1 MHVISR
7 VAHNDVTL
15 AGNFEGIKTRKFG
28 IEIEM
33 TGLTRCQAAKAI
45 SRVLGGDVVH
55 EGGSYDKYIVKDS
68 KNRDWSVVYD
78 GSIRCYN
85 ADGDHASKSYSVELN
100 SPVLEYEDIPLLQ
113 EVVRALRRA
122 GGVTG
127 PRYCAGTHIHIS
139 ADDYTPQQIRNLVNI
154 FASKEDFLW
163 DALQV
168 SSARESYCHKMNKQ
182 FIEDINRKKP
192 KDMEEIKR
200 LWYRGRMSEQ
210 FQHYSNSRYVI
221 CNLHSFFQHG
231 HYEIR
236 AYNGSLH
243 AGEVRS
249 QIVLALAISNAAMT
263 KKYCSPHVSQSDNM
277 RYSFRV
283 WLLNLGLIGEEFKNY
298 RTHLL
303 KHLEGDIAWRHPE
316 DGIAA
321 RAKLKEKRE
330 LERQAAREQRV
341 ELVSD
346 NSTQVENVPEE
357 HIEPSESECDEFEEE
372 FEMSM

>member
-1 MHVISR
+1 MAS
-7 VAHNDVTL
+7 
-15 AGNFEGIKTRKFG
+15 NFEGIKTRKFG

-45 SRVLGGDVVH
+45 SRVLGSEVVH
-55 EGGSYDKYIVKDS
+55 EGGSYDKYVVTDS
-68 KNRDWSVVYD
+68 KERNWSVVYD

-85 ADGDHASKSYSVELN
+85 ANGDHASKSYSVELN

-113 EVVRALRRA
+113 EVVRSLRKA

-168 SSARESYCHKMNKQ
+168 SSARESYCHKMDKT
-182 FIEDINRKKP
+182 FIEEINRKKP
-192 KDMEEIKR
+192 KDMEYIKR
-200 LWYRGRMSEQ
+200 LWYHGRMSEQ
-210 FQHYSNSRYVI
+210 FQHYSTSRYVI

-236 AYNGSLH
+236 AYNGSFH

-277 RYSFRV
+277 RYSF
-283 WLLNLGLIGEEFKNY
+283 
-298 RTHLL
+298 
-303 KHLEGDIAWRHPE
+303 
-316 DGIAA
+316 
-321 RAKLKEKRE
+321 
-330 LERQAAREQRV
+330 
-341 ELVSD
+341 
-346 NSTQVENVPEE
+346 
-357 HIEPSESECDEFEEE
+357 
-372 FEMSM
+372 

>member
-1 MHVISR
+1 M
-7 VAHNDVTL
+7 
-15 AGNFEGIKTRKFG
+15 AGNFEGIKTRSYG

-45 SRVLGGDVVH
+45 SRVLGGEVVH
-55 EGGSYDKYIVKDS
+55 EGGTYDKYTVRDH

-78 GSIRCYN
+78 GSINCYN
-85 ADGDHASKSYSVELN
+85 ANGDRAPKSYSVEMN

-113 EVVRALRRA
+113 EVVRSLRKA

-139 ADDYTPQQIRNLVNI
+139 ADDYTSQQIRNLVNI

-168 SSARESYCHKMNKQ
+168 SSARESYCHKMDKQ

-200 LWYRGRMSEQ
+200 LWYHGRMNEQ
-210 FQHYSNSRYVI
+210 FQHYSKSRYVI

-263 KKYCSPHVSQSDNM
+263 KKYCSPRVSQSDNM

-283 WLLNLGLIGEEFKNY
+283 WLLNLGLIGDEFKNC

-303 KHLEGDIAWRHPE
+303 KHLDGDIAWRHPE

-330 LERQAAREQRV
+330 LEKQAARERHA
-341 ELVSD
+341 EPVSD
-346 NSTQVENVPEE
+346 SVTQIENIPYENNE
-357 HIEPSESECDEFEEE
+357 LTECECEGFEEE
-372 FEMSM
+372 LEMNM

>member
-1 MHVISR
+1 M
-7 VAHNDVTL
+7 

-33 TGLTRCQAAKAI
+33 TGLTRCQAAKALSKI
-45 SRVLGGDVVH
+45 LGGEVVH
-55 EGGSYDKYIVKDS
+55 EGGTYDKYTVRDHN
-68 KNRDWSVVYD
+68 NRDWSVVYD
-78 GSIRCYN
+78 GSINCYN
-85 ADGDHASKSYSVELN
+85 SNGERASKSYSVEMN

-168 SSARESYCHKMNKQ
+168 SSAREGYCRKMDKEFIREINK
-182 FIEDINRKKP
+182 KKP
-192 KDMEEIKR
+192 NDMETIKR
-200 LWYRGRMSEQ
+200 LWYHGRMSEQ

-249 QIVLALAISNAAMT
+249 QIVLALAISNAAMA

-283 WLLNLGLIGEEFKNY
+283 WLLNLGLIGDEFKNC

-330 LERQAAREQRV
+330 AERQAVPGLRV
-341 ELVSD
+341 EPVSD
-346 NSTQVENVPEE
+346 NSTQAENVPEE
-357 HIEPSESECDEFEEE
+357 NNEPTESQCEGVEEE
-372 FEMSM
+372 LEMSM

>member
-1 MHVISR
+1 MAS
-7 VAHNDVTL
+7 
-15 AGNFEGIKTRKFG
+15 NFEGIKTRKFG

-45 SRVLGGDVVH
+45 SRVLGSEVVH
-55 EGGSYDKYIVKDS
+55 EGGSYDKYVVTDS
-68 KNRDWSVVYD
+68 KERNWSVVYD

-85 ADGDHASKSYSVELN
+85 ANGDHASKSYSVELN

-113 EVVRALRRA
+113 EVVRSLRKA

-168 SSARESYCHKMNKQ
+168 SSARESYCHKMDKT
-182 FIEDINRKKP
+182 FIEEINRKKP
-192 KDMEEIKR
+192 KDMEYIKR
-200 LWYRGRMSEQ
+200 LWYHGRMSEQ
-210 FQHYSNSRYVI
+210 FQHYSTSRYVI

-236 AYNGSLH
+236 AYNGSFH

-283 WLLNLGLIGEEFKNY
+283 WLLGLGLIGDEFKNC

-303 KHLEGDIAWRHPE
+303 KHLDGDIAWRHPE

-330 LERQAAREQRV
+330 AERQTARERRV
-341 ELVSD
+341 EPVSD
-346 NSTQVENVPEE
+346 NSTQIENIPDEN
-357 HIEPSESECDEFEEE
+357 IEPSESECEDFEEDE
-372 FEMSM
+372 EMDMEMSM

>member
-1 MHVISR
+1 MS
-7 VAHNDVTL
+7 
-15 AGNFEGIKTRKFG
+15 GSFEGIKTRKFG

-33 TGLTRCQAAKAI
+33 TGLTRSQAAKA
-45 SRVLGGDVVH
+45 VAKAVNGKAEH
-55 EGGSYDKYIVKDS
+55 TGGSYDKYVVTDS
-68 KNRDWSVVYD
+68 NGRKWALVYD
-78 GSIRCYN
+78 GSIICYN
-85 ADGDHASKSYSVELN
+85 ASGDRASKSYSVELN

-113 EVVRALRRA
+113 EVVRALRKA

-139 ADDYTPQQIRNLVNI
+139 ADDYTPRQIRNLVNI

-168 SSARESYCHKMNKQ
+168 SSAREFYCHRMDKQ

-192 KDMEEIKR
+192 EDMEEIKR
-200 LWYRGRMSEQ
+200 LWYHGRMSEQ
-210 FQHYSNSRYVI
+210 YQHYSHSRYVI
-221 CNLHSFFQHG
+221 CNLHSFFQYG

-243 AGEVRS
+243 AGEVRA
-249 QIVLALAISNAAMT
+249 QIVLALAISNTAMT
-263 KKYCSPHVSQSDNM
+263 KKYCSPQVSQSDNM

-283 WLLNLGLIGEEFKNY
+283 WLLNLGLIGDEFKNC

-303 KHLEGDIAWRHPE
+303 KHLEGYIAWRHPE

-321 RAKLKEKRE
+321 RAKLNEKRE
-330 LERQAAREQRV
+330 AQRQAAREQRA
-341 ELVSD
+341 EPVSEVQES
-346 NSTQVENVPEE
+346 NENVPDE
-357 HIEPSESECDEFEEE
+357 ISEPSESECEEFEESL
-372 FEMSM
+372 EMSM

>member
-1 MHVISR
+1 MAS
-7 VAHNDVTL
+7 
-15 AGNFEGIKTRKFG
+15 NFEGIKTRKFG

-45 SRVLGGDVVH
+45 SRVLGSEVVH
-55 EGGSYDKYIVKDS
+55 EGGSYDKYVVTDS
-68 KNRDWSVVYD
+68 KERNWSVVYD

-85 ADGDHASKSYSVELN
+85 ANGDHASKSYSVELN

-113 EVVRALRRA
+113 EVVRSLRKA

-168 SSARESYCHKMNKQ
+168 SSARESYCHKMDKT
-182 FIEDINRKKP
+182 FIEEINRKKP
-192 KDMEEIKR
+192 KDMEYIKR
-200 LWYRGRMSEQ
+200 LWYHGRMSEQ
-210 FQHYSNSRYVI
+210 FQHYSTSRYVI

-236 AYNGSLH
+236 AYNGSFH

-283 WLLNLGLIGEEFKNY
+283 WLLGLGLIGDEFKNC

-303 KHLEGDIAWRHPE
+303 KHLDGDIAWRHQE

-330 LERQAAREQRV
+330 AERQTARERRV
-341 ELVSD
+341 EPVSD
-346 NSTQVENVPEE
+346 NSTQIENIPDEN
-357 HIEPSESECDEFEEE
+357 IEPSESECEDFEEDE
-372 FEMSM
+372 EMDMEMSM

>member
-1 MHVISR
+1 M
-7 VAHNDVTL
+7 

-33 TGLTRCQAAKAI
+33 TGLTRCQAAKALSKI
-45 SRVLGGDVVH
+45 LGGEVVH
-55 EGGSYDKYIVKDS
+55 EGGTYDKYTVRDHN
-68 KNRDWSVVYD
+68 NRDWSVVYD
-78 GSIRCYN
+78 GSINCYN
-85 ADGDHASKSYSVELN
+85 ANGEHASKSYSVEMN
-100 SPVLEYEDIPLLQ
+100 SPVLEYGDIPLLQ
-113 EVVRALRRA
+113 EVVRALRKA

-139 ADDYTPQQIRNLVNI
+139 ADDYTPQQLRNLVNI

-168 SSARESYCHKMNKQ
+168 SSAREGYCRKMDKEFIQEINKM
-182 FIEDINRKKP
+182 KP
-192 KDMEEIKR
+192 NDMEMIKR
-200 LWYRGRMSEQ
+200 LWYHGRMSEQ

-249 QIVLALAISNAAMT
+249 QIVLALAISNAAMA

-283 WLLNLGLIGEEFKNY
+283 WLLNLGLIGDEFKNC

-303 KHLEGDIAWRHPE
+303 KHLDGDIAWRHPE

-330 LERQAAREQRV
+330 LEKQAARERRA
-341 ELVSD
+341 EPVSD
-346 NSTQVENVPEE
+346 NSTQAENVPEE
-357 HIEPSESECDEFEEE
+357 NNEPTESQCEGVEEE
-372 FEMSM
+372 LEMSM

>member
-1 MHVISR
+1 MAS
-7 VAHNDVTL
+7 
-15 AGNFEGIKTRKFG
+15 NFEGIKTRKFG

-45 SRVLGGDVVH
+45 SRVLGGEVVH
-55 EGGSYDKYIVKDS
+55 EGGSYDKYVVTDS
-68 KNRDWSVVYD
+68 KERNWSVVYD

-85 ADGDHASKSYSVELN
+85 ANGDHASKSYSVELN

-113 EVVRALRRA
+113 EVVRSLRKA

-168 SSARESYCHKMNKQ
+168 SSARESYCHKMDKT
-182 FIEDINRKKP
+182 FIEEINRKKP
-192 KDMEEIKR
+192 KDMEYIKR
-200 LWYRGRMSEQ
+200 LWYHGRMSEQ
-210 FQHYSNSRYVI
+210 FQHYSTSRYVI

-283 WLLNLGLIGEEFKNY
+283 WLLGLGLIGDEFKNC

-303 KHLEGDIAWRHPE
+303 KHLDGDIAWRHPE

-330 LERQAAREQRV
+330 AERQTARERRV
-341 ELVSD
+341 EPVSD
-346 NSTQVENVPEE
+346 NSTQIENIPDEN
-357 HIEPSESECDEFEEE
+357 IEPSESECEDFEEDE
-372 FEMSM
+372 EMDMEMSM

>member
-1 MHVISR
+1 MAS
-7 VAHNDVTL
+7 
-15 AGNFEGIKTRKFG
+15 NFEGIKTRKFG

-45 SRVLGGDVVH
+45 SRVLGGEVVH
-55 EGGSYDKYIVKDS
+55 EGGSYDKYVVTDS
-68 KNRDWSVVYD
+68 KERNWSVVYD

-85 ADGDHASKSYSVELN
+85 ANGDHASKSYSVELN

-113 EVVRALRRA
+113 EVVRSLRKA

-168 SSARESYCHKMNKQ
+168 SSARESYCHKMDKT
-182 FIEDINRKKP
+182 FIEEINRKKP
-192 KDMEEIKR
+192 KDMEYIKR
-200 LWYRGRMSEQ
+200 LWYHGRMSEQ
-210 FQHYSNSRYVI
+210 FQHYSTSRYVI

-283 WLLNLGLIGEEFKNY
+283 WLLGLGLIGNEFKNC

-303 KHLEGDIAWRHPE
+303 KHLDGDIAWRHPE

-330 LERQAAREQRV
+330 AERQTARERRV
-341 ELVSD
+341 EPVSD
-346 NSTQVENVPEE
+346 NSTQIENIPDEN
-357 HIEPSESECDEFEEE
+357 IEPSESECEDFEEDE
-372 FEMSM
+372 EMDMEMSM

>member
-1 MHVISR
+1 M
-7 VAHNDVTL
+7 
-15 AGNFEGIKTRKFG
+15 AGSFEGIKTRKFG

-33 TGLTRCQAAKAI
+33 TGLTRSQAAKA
-45 SRVLGGDVVH
+45 VAKAVNGKAEH
-55 EGGSYDKYIVKDS
+55 TGGSYDKYVVTDS
-68 KNRDWSVVYD
+68 NGRKWALVYD
-78 GSIRCYN
+78 GSITCYN
-85 ADGDHASKSYSVELN
+85 ASGDRASKSYSVELN

-113 EVVRALRRA
+113 EVVRALRKA

-139 ADDYTPQQIRNLVNI
+139 ADDYTPRQIRNLVNI

-168 SSARESYCHKMNKQ
+168 SSAREFYCHRMDKQ

-192 KDMEEIKR
+192 EDMEEIKR
-200 LWYRGRMSEQ
+200 LWYHGRMSEQ
-210 FQHYSNSRYVI
+210 YQHYSHSRYVI

-243 AGEVRS
+243 AGEVRA

-263 KKYCSPHVSQSDNM
+263 KKYCSPQVSQSDNM

-283 WLLNLGLIGEEFKNY
+283 WLLNLGLIGDEFKNC

-303 KHLEGDIAWRHPE
+303 KHLEGDIAWRYPE

-330 LERQAAREQRV
+330 AQRQAAREQRAGPV
-341 ELVSD
+341 SEVQEL
-346 NSTQVENVPEE
+346 NENVPDE
-357 HIEPSESECDEFEEE
+357 ISEPSESECEELE
-372 FEMSM
+372 ESFEMSM

>member
-1 MHVISR
+1 MSK
-7 VAHNDVTL
+7 
-15 AGNFEGIKTRKFG
+15 NFEGIKTRKFG

-33 TGLTRCQAAKAI
+33 TGLTRSQAAKAMAK
-45 SRVLGGDVVH
+45 VLDGSVEH
-55 EGGSYDKYIVKDS
+55 EGGHYDKYVVTDS
-68 KNRDWSVVYD
+68 KNRKWAIVYD
-78 GSIRCYN
+78 GSINCYN
-85 ADGDHASKSYSVELN
+85 ANGEPASKSYSVEMN

-113 EVVRALRRA
+113 DVVRVLRKA

-168 SSARESYCHKMNKQ
+168 STARESYCHKMDKQ
-182 FIEDINRKKP
+182 FIENINRKKP
-192 KDMEEIKR
+192 KDMEEIKK

-249 QIVLALAISNAAMT
+249 QIVLALAISNAAVT

-283 WLLNLGLIGEEFKNY
+283 WLLNLGLIGEELKNC
-298 RTHLL
+298 RAHLL

-330 LERQAAREQRV
+330 FEKQAARERRA
-341 ELVSD
+341 EPVSD
-346 NSTQVENVPEE
+346 NSTQSENVPEE
-357 HIEPSESECDEFEEE
+357 NNEPTESQCEGVEEE
-372 FEMSM
+372 LEMSM

>member
-1 MHVISR
+1 M
-7 VAHNDVTL
+7 
-15 AGNFEGIKTRKFG
+15 AGNFDGIKTRNFG

-33 TGLTRCQAAKAI
+33 TGLTRCQAAKAL
-45 SRVLGGDVVH
+45 SGVLGGEVVH
-55 EGGSYDKYIVKDS
+55 EGGTYDKYTVKDIKS
-68 KNRDWSVVYD
+68 RDWSIVYD
-78 GSIRCYN
+78 GSINCYN
-85 ADGDHASKSYSVELN
+85 ANGDRASKSYSVEMN
-100 SPVLEYEDIPLLQ
+100 SPVLEYGDIPL
-113 EVVRALRRA
+113 
-122 GGVTG
+122 
-127 PRYCAGTHIHIS
+127 
-139 ADDYTPQQIRNLVNI
+139 
-154 FASKEDFLW
+154 
-163 DALQV
+163 LQV
-168 SSARESYCHKMNKQ
+168 SSARESYCHKMDKQ
-182 FIEDINRKKP
+182 FIEEINRKKP
-192 KDMEEIKR
+192 KDMEEIKG
-200 LWYRGRMSEQ
+200 LWYHGRMSEQ

-283 WLLNLGLIGEEFKNY
+283 WLLNLGLIGDEFKNC

-303 KHLEGDIAWRHPE
+303 KHLDGDIAWRHPE

-330 LERQAAREQRV
+330 AERQAARGQRV
-341 ELVSD
+341 EPVSEVQELNENVSD
-346 NSTQVENVPEE
+346 ENS
-357 HIEPSESECDEFEEE
+357 EPTESECENFEEDE
-372 FEMSM
+372 EMGMEMSM